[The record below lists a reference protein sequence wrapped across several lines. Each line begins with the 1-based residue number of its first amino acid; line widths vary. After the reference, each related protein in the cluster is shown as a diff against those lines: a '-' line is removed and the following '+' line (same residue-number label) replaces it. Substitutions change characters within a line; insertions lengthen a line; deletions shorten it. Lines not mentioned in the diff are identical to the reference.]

1 MKRNNNHFAELQF
14 CAYIQNK
21 RIDDLG
27 YEFLIYSSSANA
39 KKDILDMDNIED
51 QQMLDNR
58 SHYLQE

>member
-1 MKRNNNHFAELQF
+1 MKRNNNHFSELQF
-14 CAYIQNK
+14 WAYIQNK

-27 YEFLIYSSSANA
+27 HEFLIYSSTANA